1 MIESRLRGPRLCSPF
16 SYGLWAWPHDILW
29 PMRNFRYN
37 ASRWLKSACTLVL
50 SSLFLNFFFGFVI
63 SCYFLHPSTIWGSP
77 GKSTKWWDTH
87 GPGTV
92 AMQLKASIS
101 KWHQPNSSTS
111 HLTFKRGHPRS
122 PTDLPETTGAWGRP
136 AEWSQANQTSRN
148 AQMNNSILS

>member
-1 MIESRLRGPRLCSPF
+1 MDC
-16 SYGLWAWPHDILW
+16 GLGHMTYFGQWEISDIMQADGW
-29 PMRNFRYN
+29 
-37 ASRWLKSACTLVL
+37 KVL
-50 SSLFLNFFFGFVI
+50 AHWFCHLFFLNFFFGFVI

-148 AQMNNSILS
+148 AQMNNSILSWWMFCYTVKVC